1 MGFIRNLLKS
11 IKNHFRYK
19 TLREI
24 FYDQP
29 GILSNENRLEELL
42 QVSERTINRLITEWE
57 PKHIDLD
64 CEPDIILRRY
74 VDNMTWAALK
84 REHQT
89 NRLIISGCQGGRHIV
104 EVYDDPDRAVNE
116 LLDIIL

>member
-1 MGFIRNLLKS
+1 MGFIRNLLKK
-11 IKNHFRYK
+11 IRNHFRYK
-19 TLREI
+19 NLREI

-29 GILSNENRLEELL
+29 GILSNEDRLEELF

-57 PKHIDLD
+57 EKHIDLD
-64 CEPDIILRRY
+64 CDTDIILRRY
-74 VDNMTWAALK
+74 VDNMTWASLK
-84 REHQT
+84 RERQT

-104 EVYDDPDRAVNE
+104 EVYDNPDRAVNE